1 MQRYQLKIVT
11 SKFSR
16 QTMVFATCFP
26 YGTKQCFKGNNVT
39 QGELCIALA
48 PRRQGVTVPQGE
60 WGPLGCLGDAFETL
74 ELRPLR

>member
-1 MQRYQLKIVT
+1 
-11 SKFSR
+11 
-16 QTMVFATCFP
+16 MVFATCFP
-26 YGTKQCFKGNNVT
+26 YGTKQCFKGDNVT

-60 WGPLGCLGDAFETL
+60 WGPPRCLGAAFETL